1 MSDGFRWQSAYCLQ
15 TSGPGH
21 TGNLQVSEELPHFQA
36 VQVAFVQKAWARVK
50 VRRQIHK
57 GDAVCDVYTDFPHT
71 LSIYLSNLI

>member
-57 GDAVCDVYTDFPHT
+57 GGMRYVMCIQIFHT
-71 LSIYLSNLI
+71 HYLSIYLI